1 MNTKI
6 IIGIVVVL
14 AIIIVGGFFL
24 LGQNGTENL
33 LPEVSGLIP
42 DETGAPAAGTPS
54 SNNMPVIGG
63 SENPG
68 EQPSQGDMPN
78 AAATITYSAS
88 GFSPNP
94 VTIKKG
100 ETVIF
105 VNESGHDMWIAS
117 AMHPT
122 HAVYPEKTPG
132 DCFGSA
138 FDACKGISSGQSWSF
153 TFNSVGEWG
162 YHDHLSTKNFGKVIV
177 K

>member
-1 MNTKI
+1 MNTNT

-24 LGQNGTENL
+24 AGSDTDTMIESATEENN
-33 LPEVSGLIP
+33 
-42 DETGAPAAGTPS
+42 GTPS
-54 SNNMPVIGG
+54 SNSMPVIGG

-68 EQPSQGDMPN
+68 EQPSQGDMPK

-100 ETVIF
+100 ETIIF